1 VRRWVIAVYR
11 LGLAGCYNPS
21 FEQNVPCSAALTC
34 PGDQVCDTTQSP
46 PVCVGQL
53 GSGSNEIDSGIPDSA
68 NTACGICPS
77 DTPVCDSQSTTC
89 RGCYS
94 DSECGSHVCSES
106 TGLCLTEAQTLYVKT
121 TGDDANPCTHDLP
134 CANVSR
140 AVQLVDATHN
150 VIRIYDGDY
159 DDSFVTTGL
168 TFLLSGEGNNNNNAT
183 IHFHTTA
190 AATNHIMEVHGGNVA
205 VEGVSFEGGV
215 AESVRVQGGAT
226 LSMFSCE
233 ILNSPIG
240 SIDVQSSTVN
250 LYGVEIHDG
259 QGTEAAINMNN
270 GTLVMQRGLM
280 YALGG
285 ACIRASGARYDI
297 ENSILTGCA
306 AEGFAQ
312 TGPVLSMA
320 IFSFNTVVGNGTGVS
335 CAGAITVKN
344 SIFAFSNNPPPQL
357 EACAAASYSL
367 FSDTAA
373 TGTGNIAGDPSFVAN
388 DDLHINF
395 NSPGRDHAEPNA
407 TATFDFDGEPRPH
420 GSGYDIGADEH
431 Y

>member
-1 VRRWVIAVYR
+1 VIALV
-11 LGLAGCYNPS
+11 LAGCYHPS

-46 PVCVGQL
+46 PACVGQL
-53 GSGSNEIDSGIPDSA
+53 GSGSNEIDGGNQADAVVS
-68 NTACGICPS
+68 ACGVCPS
-77 DTPVCDSQSTTC
+77 AMPVCDSGNTTC

-106 TGLCLTEAQTLYVKT
+106 TGSCMTDAQTLYVAT

-140 AVQLVDATHN
+140 AVQLVDAIHD
-150 VIRIYDGDY
+150 VIKIYDGDY
-159 DDSFVTTGL
+159 NDSFITTGA
-168 TFLLSGEGNNNNNAT
+168 TFLLSGEGNDTSNAT
-183 IHFHTTA
+183 INFQTNVA
-190 AATNHIMEVHGGNVA
+190 ANVHIMEIQGGTVA
-205 VEGVSFEGGV
+205 VEGLTFDGGA

-233 ILNSPIG
+233 VLDSPIG
-240 SIDVQSSTVN
+240 SIDAQDSTLN
-250 LYGVEIHDG
+250 LYDAQIHDG
-259 QGTEAAINMNN
+259 QGTEAAVNLTN

-280 YALGG
+280 YSLGG
-285 ACIRASGARYDI
+285 ACIRATGAKYDV

-312 TGPVLSMA
+312 AGALPSMA
-320 IFSFNTVVGNGTGVS
+320 IFSFNTVVGNSVGVT
-335 CAGAITVKN
+335 CAVGITVKN
-344 SIFAFSNNPPPQL
+344 SIFAFSTGIPPQTP
-357 EACAAASYSL
+357 ACAAVTYSL
-367 FSDTAA
+367 FSDLAA
-373 TGTGNIAGDPSFVAN
+373 SGTGNIAGNPSFVAT

-395 NSPGRDHAEPNA
+395 NSPARDKGDPNA
-407 TATFDFDGEPRPH
+407 TARFDFDGEHRPH
-420 GSGYDIGADEH
+420 GSGFDIGADEH